1 MKRVKLS
8 LATVAAVVAAF
19 AMQACSSNFTDG
31 MTVGDFY
38 PNALVTVKPVD
49 ANSFYLQ
56 LDEQTTLRPMNMKGS
71 PYGSKEVR
79 ALVTYTE
86 VPDDPRPY
94 DKAVRISW
102 MDSILTKQAIMKAPL
117 EETFYGN
124 DPVEIV
130 KDWVTVVEDG
140 YLTLRFRTASGNDG
154 RIHYVNLVAGQNPDN
169 PYEVEF
175 CHDAQGD
182 VMGDMF
188 DGLVAFKLDCLPD
201 TEGKTVKL
209 LLKWNSF
216 SGPKQVELD
225 YCTRRDSHNP
235 TTAIVDQLPTLK
247 LK

>member
-1 MKRVKLS
+1 MLIEFLISALIERFADLFHKLVIEIKIMKHGKAHTEAFLCLEKMSDIRTAVKTASGTL
-8 LATVAAVVAAF
+8 
-19 AMQACSSNFTDG
+19 
-31 MTVGDFY
+31 TVGIDRSVVLCES
-38 PNALVTVKPVD
+38 LVKKVD
-49 ANSFYLQ
+49 L
-56 LDEQTTLRPMNMKGS
+56 TLP
-71 PYGSKEVR
+71 
-79 ALVTYTE
+79 
-86 VPDDPRPY
+86 
-94 DKAVRISW
+94 
-102 MDSILTKQAIMKAPL
+102 
-117 EETFYGN
+117 GN

-140 YLTLRFRTASGNDG
+140 YLTLRFRTASGNNG

-182 VMGDMF
+182 VTGDMF

>member
-1 MKRVKLS
+1 ML
-8 LATVAAVVAAF
+8 LNNQWLNNYLILGIANAV
-19 AMQACSSNFTDG
+19 
-31 MTVGDFY
+31 
-38 PNALVTVKPVD
+38 
-49 ANSFYLQ
+49 
-56 LDEQTTLRPMNMKGS
+56 
-71 PYGSKEVR
+71 
-79 ALVTYTE
+79 
-86 VPDDPRPY
+86 
-94 DKAVRISW
+94 
-102 MDSILTKQAIMKAPL
+102 
-117 EETFYGN
+117 
-124 DPVEIV
+124 
-130 KDWVTVVEDG
+130 
-140 YLTLRFRTASGNDG
+140 
-154 RIHYVNLVAGQNPDN
+154 
-169 PYEVEF
+169 